1 MKTLIRKIKKVLKE
15 VWLGFKISNEN
26 YLNGKT
32 GQGKF

>member
-1 MKTLIRKIKKVLKE
+1 MEKIIKKIKQFFKD

-32 GQGKF
+32 NQGKF